1 MTHGH
6 NAITHTL
13 GSYSDARG
21 GIRYTFIIFG
31 LYTKPNLCPP
41 PLAQNSG
48 DATDLEYSSIYM
60 KYFLHHNSWQR
71 EMRDC
76 NAPYIQSP

>member
-1 MTHGH
+1 MPGVV
-6 NAITHTL
+6 
-13 GSYSDARG
+13 Y
-21 GIRYTFIIFG
+21 GIHLLFSVFIRSQ
-31 LYTKPNLCPP
+31 TCAP